1 MPDGIKIKI
10 TSDSNPVLKDLE
22 KVEQKAQQTFEK
34 AKAAA
39 EKTGQEL
46 ANVRARMDEI
56 KTGKAAEL
64 DIGLKWEEGQFDA
77 AIEKSAALDAEYR
90 RLTRTAERLEQK
102 FEQQRQTMAAA
113 SVAHEDAARGLNEH
127 AGTTKRMNSVV
138 QKARTLFAALAQ
150 RLGAMKDNTKKA
162 SKETKKHAQS
172 MKTAKK
178 AADPLSKS
186 ILRLGNMFKLMLI
199 RMAMRKTIDGVKE
212 GFADLAKYS
221 TSTQEALSKLS
232 TAFLYIRNAV
242 TAVAKPVLEALAPVI
257 ESVAGWFGKAAN
269 NVAQFTTALFG
280 NSNTYTQATKAAK
293 KYGDETEKA
302 AKKTDKALASFDDI
316 NQISIG
322 EQEAAETPTPDD
334 MFEEAPI
341 DEKVQGL
348 ADKVKAFFEELR
360 ADMAGIWSVFQQSW
374 AQSGQATIAAAKA
387 ALGSLLGAIGAIGTS
402 FAAVWTNG
410 TGFTLLNNLQGLLQT
425 VLGIIGSIADA
436 FKAAWETNNV
446 GAILMQAIANVL
458 NSIVSLARDIGQAFI
473 EAWNSGGL
481 GQSIMSNILQIV
493 TGIFQ
498 IVGNLVER
506 FREAWAVNENGKA
519 IWSAILGIFNIV
531 LSALNSIIQAT
542 AKWAAGLNLEPFIST
557 IRNMLEAL
565 SPVIASI
572 GDALVQIWED
582 TALPFLGWVLESAL
596 PALIEGLAS
605 ILGFLGQHGNLL
617 TSLTKLVIAFI
628 AAWKITAIIPAL
640 LNMAAALGNV
650 NFQMLAVRASMALV
664 LIGIA
669 TFADLAYKVYSA
681 WGNMSTFEKVV
692 SVLGLIAIA
701 AATAAIAISAMLGA
715 ANVALTLGAI
725 TAGVIGASAA
735 IWAVNRS
742 GGRSASSSSGAT
754 PRAASAYSLRSA
766 PVPRLAT
773 GAVIPPNNEFLA
785 VLGDQKRG
793 TNVEAPLSTIEEAV
807 GRALDARGGSNAPQD
822 IVLHLRYDN
831 SFVRGLRLELDK
843 ENRRAG
849 VKLVRD

>member
-10 TSDSNPVLKDLE
+10 TSDSGDVLKDLQ
-22 KVEQKAQQTFEK
+22 KVEKQAERTFQRASAAIGKTENEMASLESRMAEIAAQK
-34 AKAAA
+34 
-39 EKTGQEL
+39 
-46 ANVRARMDEI
+46 R
-56 KTGKAAEL
+56 AEL
-64 DIGLKWEEGQFDA
+64 DIGIKWNPDALDEAVDRALETDKAFQRLSSRLDTLQTKWETQKTTVKQA
-77 AIEKSAALDAEYR
+77 SAAYENASRATLDASG
-90 RLTRTAERLEQK
+90 K
-102 FEQQRQTMAAA
+102 
-113 SVAHEDAARGLNEH
+113 
-127 AGTTKRMNSVV
+127 TTKLGSVV
-138 QKARTLFAALAQ
+138 NKAKSLFTSLVEK
-150 RLGAMKDNTKKA
+150 LGATAKNTKKA
-162 SKETKKHAQS
+162 SSETKKHTQS
-172 MKTAKK
+172 MKASKK
-178 AADPLSKS
+178 SADPLSKS

-199 RMAMRKTIDGVKE
+199 RMVMRKTIDGVRE

-221 TSTQEALSKLS
+221 TTTHDALSKLS

-410 TGFTLLNNLQGLLQT
+410 TGLTLLNNLQGLLQT
-425 VLGIIGSIADA
+425 VLGIIGSIAEA
-436 FKAAWETNNV
+436 FKAAWETNNI
-446 GAILMQAIANVL
+446 GAVLMQTIANVL
-458 NSIVSLARDIGQAFI
+458 SGIVSLTRDIGQAFI

-493 TGIFQ
+493 TGVFQ
-498 IVGNLVER
+498 IVGNLVGR
-506 FREAWAVNENGKA
+506 FREAWSANENGKV

-531 LSALNSIIQAT
+531 LSTLNNIVQAT
-542 AKWAAGLNLEPFIST
+542 AKWAAGLNLEPFISA

-565 SPVIASI
+565 SPVIAII
-572 GDALVQIWED
+572 GDMLAQMWTD
-582 TALPFLGWVLESAL
+582 TVLPFLTWVIESAL
-596 PALIEGLAS
+596 PTVINK
-605 ILGFLGQHGNLL
+605 LGELFNYLSKHPEVLETL
-617 TSLTKLVIAFI
+617 TQMVIAFI
-628 AAWKITAIIPAL
+628 AAWKLAKPIGDIINFIGGL
-640 LNMAAALGNV
+640 SKLSVTAAAVVGVLTLLLGLV
-650 NFQMLAVRASMALV
+650 FAVAN
-664 LIGIA
+664 
-669 TFADLAYKVYSA
+669 A
-681 WGNMSTFEKVV
+681 WNNMSGLEKAI
-692 SVLGLIAIA
+692 SVLGLLAVAAATVAIA
-701 AATAAIAISAMLGA
+701 LHAITGVAGALIAAGAIVGGIAMATAAINSANSRA
-715 ANVALTLGAI
+715 RST
-725 TAGVIGASAA
+725 GASSQNTA
-735 IWAVNRS
+735 
-742 GGRSASSSSGAT
+742 

-849 VKLVRD
+849 VRLVRD